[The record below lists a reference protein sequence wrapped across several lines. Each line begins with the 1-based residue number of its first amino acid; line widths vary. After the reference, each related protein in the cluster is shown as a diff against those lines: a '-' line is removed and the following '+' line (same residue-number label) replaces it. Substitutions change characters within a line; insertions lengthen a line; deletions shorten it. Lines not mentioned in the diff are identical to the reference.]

1 MFNLENSGI
10 NEMLVEENSINV
22 DLEVLVICLFE
33 WVRMVFV
40 FYVIEGYRYE
50 DIVSML
56 NMVVGLSKV

>member
-1 MFNLENSGI
+1 
-10 NEMLVEENSINV
+10 MLVEENSIDV